1 MLDLELVMTLHVKIA
16 PALEVGEVGAG
27 FRRVIPITGGS
38 FEGPAIQGQVVPGGA
53 DWNLTRPDGVAE
65 VWARYTLQTDDGVL
79 VGVTNAG
86 LIVPQP
92 DGSLYARTSPQ
103 FEVAGERYV
112 WLRHGV
118 FAGTLTPV
126 VGGGAVQL
134 QFSRVSCAP
143 TTPRGL
149 HVRHNGKRA
158 AMCGASRRC
167 REKSTRSRCRFRPAQ
182 RLLVEQTMSSRLCR

>member
-38 FEGPAIQGQVVPGGA
+38 FEGPAIRGEVVPGGA

-65 VWARYTLQTDDGVL
+65 VWARYTLRADDGVL

-92 DGSLYARTSPQ
+92 DGSLYARTTPQ
-103 FEVAGERYV
+103 FEVAGERYA
-112 WLRHGV
+112 WLQRSIFV
-118 FAGTLTPV
+118 GTLIPV
-126 VGGGAVQL
+126 ASGGAVQL
-134 QFSRVSCAP
+134 QFFRV
-143 TTPRGL
+143 
-149 HVRHNGKRA
+149 
-158 AMCGASRRC
+158 M
-167 REKSTRSRCRFRPAQ
+167 
-182 RLLVEQTMSSRLCR
+182 